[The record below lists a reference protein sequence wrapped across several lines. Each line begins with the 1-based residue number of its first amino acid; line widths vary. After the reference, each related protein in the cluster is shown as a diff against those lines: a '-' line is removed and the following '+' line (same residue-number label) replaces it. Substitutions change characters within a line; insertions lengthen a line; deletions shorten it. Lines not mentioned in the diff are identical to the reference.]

1 MAGAEDKRPFGA
13 LFLTIV
19 LVFYGLMGVVS
30 GLILISDPSGAGMGF
45 TSDIRDRIPFQSFL
59 PVGLFL
65 FTVFGLVPLL
75 LAYGAL
81 TKKEMVF
88 GKISKMSGHHWSW
101 TGGMLLVAAL
111 VLWLMVEGTL
121 IGLDYAAT
129 YMTVVLGSLVFLA
142 LALPS
147 TRRHYRC
154 A

>member
-1 MAGAEDKRPFGA
+1 MAGGEDKRPFGA

-88 GKISKMSGHHWSW
+88 GKISEMSGHHWSW

-111 VLWLMVEGTL
+111 VLWLMVEGAL

-147 TRRHYRC
+147 TRRHYHRE
-154 A
+154 